1 MGSMLTN
8 LRILVC
14 CVGLECSVAIA
25 LAQPTRM
32 TKQQVIA
39 VGQPAIEARFPG
51 ATKDHRLVAH
61 IITDGYWTVFFLHPG
76 QPDRPR
82 RGEPIAHV
90 RDSDGKVVD
99 VSVAP

>member
-1 MGSMLTN
+1 MVSVLTN

-14 CVGLECSVAIA
+14 CVGLVCSVAIT

-39 VGQPAIEARFPG
+39 AAQPAIEARFPG
-51 ATKDHRLVAH
+51 ATKDHRLVAY

-76 QPDRPR
+76 QADRPR

-90 RDSDGKVVD
+90 KDSDGKVVD